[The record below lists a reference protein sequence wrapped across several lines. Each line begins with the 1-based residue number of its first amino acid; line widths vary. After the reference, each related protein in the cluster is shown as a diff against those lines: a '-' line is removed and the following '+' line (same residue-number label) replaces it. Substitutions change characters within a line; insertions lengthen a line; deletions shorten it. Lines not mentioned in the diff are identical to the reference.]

1 MTKVRDVGILGTG
14 HYVPDRVLSNAD
26 LEKMVDTT
34 DEWIVSRT
42 GIRERRIAA
51 PEQATSDLAFEAGR
65 RALADAGIDPKEVDL
80 VIVATVTPDHLVP
93 ATSCIVQN
101 RLGCVN
107 AGAYD
112 LEAACSGFVTSLAN
126 ARALIACGVI
136 RTALVIGA
144 ETMSRIVN
152 YEDRG
157 SCIIFGDAAG
167 AMVLRAEAPRGRILD
182 GSFGADGSGAFFM
195 VVPAV
200 GSRKPASLD
209 VVNAKEH
216 LLSMKG
222 GETFK
227 FAVQKFRDLVAEQC
241 ARLDV
246 SPSDIKLVIPHQV
259 NLRIIESALKKLDI
273 DMDRIYVNLDR
284 YGNSSAASVPMA
296 FDQARREGRFKEG
309 DLVSLVAFGAGLTWS
324 SAMIRW

>member
-1 MTKVRDVGILGTG
+1 VSTLREVGILGTG
-14 HYVPDRVLSNAD
+14 SYVPERVLSNAD
-26 LEKMVDTT
+26 LERMVDTS
-34 DEWIVSRT
+34 DEWIVTRT
-42 GIRERRIAA
+42 GIKERRIAA

-65 RALADAGIDPKEVDL
+65 RALEDAGVAPTEIDL
-80 VIVATVTPDHLVP
+80 VVVATVTPDHLVP

-107 AGAYD
+107 SGAFD
-112 LEAACSGFVTSLAN
+112 LGAACSGFVTSLTSV
-126 ARALIACGVI
+126 RALIAAGLVNK
-136 RTALVIGA
+136 ALVIGA

-167 AMVLRAEAPRGRILD
+167 AMVLGAEAPRGRILD
-182 GSFGADGSGAFFM
+182 GAMGADGSGAFFM

-200 GSRKPASLD
+200 GSRKPAT
-209 VVNAKEH
+209 VEGVAAKEH
-216 LLSMKG
+216 LLVMKG

-241 ARLDV
+241 ARLKITPADL
-246 SPSDIKLVIPHQV
+246 KLVIPHQV

-273 DMDRIYVNLDR
+273 EMDRIYVNIQR
-284 YGNSSAASVPMA
+284 FGNSSAASIPLA
-296 FDQARREGRFKEG
+296 FDEARRAGRFGPG

-324 SAMIRW
+324 SALLRW

>member
-1 MTKVRDVGILGTG
+1 MTTVREVGILGTG

-26 LEKMVDTT
+26 LEKMVDTS

-51 PEQATSDLAFEAGR
+51 PEQATSDLAYEAGR
-65 RALADAGIDPKEVDL
+65 RALEDAGIAPTEVDL
-80 VIVATVTPDHLVP
+80 IVVATVTPDHLVP
-93 ATSCIVQN
+93 ATSCIVQH

-112 LEAACSGFVTSLAN
+112 LEAACSGFVTAMAN
-126 ARALIACGVI
+126 ARALIACGVV

-167 AMVLRAEAPRGRILD
+167 AMVLRADAPRGRILD
-182 GSFGADGSGAFFM
+182 GSLGADGSGAFFM

-200 GSRKPASLD
+200 GSREQATVD
-209 VVNAKEH
+209 GVRAKRH
-216 LLSMKG
+216 LLVMNGS
-222 GETFK
+222 ETFK

-241 ARLDV
+241 ERLKI
-246 SPSDIKLVIPHQV
+246 SPSELSLVIPHQV

-273 DMDRIYVNLDR
+273 GMDRIYVILDK
-284 YGNSSAASVPMA
+284 YGNSSSASVPMA
-296 FDQARREGRFKEG
+296 FDLARREGRIKEG

>member
-26 LEKMVDTT
+26 LEKMVDTS

-65 RALADAGIDPKEVDL
+65 RALADAGVKPEEIDL
-80 VIVATVTPDHLVP
+80 IIVATVTPDHLVP
-93 ATSCIVQN
+93 ATSCIVQH
-101 RLGCVN
+101 RLGCKN

-112 LEAACSGFVTSLAN
+112 LEAACSGFVTALAN
-126 ARALIACGVI
+126 ARALIACGVV

-144 ETMSRIVN
+144 ETMSRIIN
-152 YEDRG
+152 YQDRG

-167 AMVLRAEAPRGRILD
+167 AMVLQADAPRGRILD
-182 GSFGADGSGAFFM
+182 GSLGADGSGAFFM

-200 GSRKPASLD
+200 GSRKPASIEA
-209 VVNAKEH
+209 VQAKEH
-216 LLSMKG
+216 LLSMQG
-222 GETFK
+222 AETFK

-241 ARLDV
+241 ERLRIT
-246 SPSDIKLVIPHQV
+246 PAELKLVIPHQV

-273 DMDRIYVNLDR
+273 DMDRIYINLDR
-284 YGNSSAASVPMA
+284 FGNSSAASVPTA
-296 FDQARREGRFKEG
+296 FDQARREGRFGPG

>member
-1 MTKVRDVGILGTG
+1 MTSVRDVGILGTG
-14 HYVPDRVLSNAD
+14 SYVPERVLSNAD
-26 LEKMVDTT
+26 LEKMVDTS

-65 RALADAGIDPKEVDL
+65 RALADAGVRPEEIDL
-80 VIVATVTPDHLVP
+80 VVVATVTPDHLVP
-93 ATSCIVQN
+93 ATSCIVQH

-112 LEAACSGFVTSLAN
+112 LEAACSGFVTALAN
-126 ARALIACGVI
+126 VRALIACGTV
-136 RTALVIGA
+136 RRALVIGA

-157 SCIIFGDAAG
+157 SCIIFGDASG
-167 AMVLRAEAPRGRILD
+167 AMVLGADAPRGRILD
-182 GSFGADGSGAFFM
+182 GSMGADGSGAFFM

-200 GSRKPASLD
+200 GSRSPASVEGVMRKD
-209 VVNAKEH
+209 H
-216 LLSMKG
+216 LLVMKG
-222 GETFK
+222 AETFK
-227 FAVQKFRDLVAEQC
+227 FAVAKFRDLVAEQC
-241 ARLDV
+241 ARLKIT
-246 SPSDIKLVIPHQV
+246 PAELKLVIPHQV

-273 DMDRIYVNLDR
+273 EMDRIFMNLDR
-284 YGNSSAASVPMA
+284 YGNSSAASVPLA
-296 FDQARREGRFKEG
+296 FDEARRQGRFGPG

-324 SAMIRW
+324 SALIRW